1 MLRILAFKVGF
12 YGPVN
17 QLLTADAQLKFPDL
31 REPRIHLMRY
41 VGSGSGIMKI
51 SAAVFGI
58 FLEITFIVYCIYMTY
73 LLDILDPFP
82 REWMIPNMLIG
93 GAILIFGFFV
103 ASWLKR
109 DETFT
114 ARKWSNNERK

>member
-1 MLRILAFKVGF
+1 
-12 YGPVN
+12 
-17 QLLTADAQLKFPDL
+17 
-31 REPRIHLMRY
+31 
-41 VGSGSGIMKI
+41 MKI

-58 FLEITFIVYCIYMTY
+58 VLEITFIIYCIYMTY

-103 ASWLKR
+103 ASRLNR

>member
-1 MLRILAFKVGF
+1 LALNAGF

-17 QLLTADAQLKFPDL
+17 QLLTADAQLKFHDL
-31 REPRIHLMRY
+31 GEPCIHSMRY
-41 VGSGSGIMKI
+41 IKLGSGIMKI

-58 FLEITFIVYCIYMTY
+58 VLEITFIVYCIYMTY

-82 REWMIPNMLIG
+82 RDWMIPNILIG
-93 GAILIFGFFV
+93 GAILIFGYFI
-103 ASWLKR
+103 ASRLNR